1 MDYPKSVPSAGL
13 VNGRF
18 VDENPLTGTPGSLI
32 PADWGNGVT
41 EEILN
46 VIKSASLVPSESEHT
61 QLTEAISKK
70 ITDELPGQASE
81 IVSGLVK
88 VASQDQVSSGIDDAA
103 AVSSKKLR
111 AGFTLFISATSGLGY
126 IAFPFWLGSFIIQW
140 GTITNSAADV
150 ITTLPVSFD
159 TRFLGLVVSSG
170 YTASSGSI
178 GYVAGSPRNLSSFTS
193 RASNSSLGA
202 HFIAVGK

>member
-13 VNGRF
+13 VNGKF

>member
-13 VNGRF
+13 VNGKF

-70 ITDELPGQASE
+70 ITDELPSQASE
-81 IVSGLVK
+81 MVSGLVK

-159 TRFLGLVVSSG
+159 TRFLSLVVSSG

>member
-1 MDYPKSVPSAGL
+1 MDYPRSVPGVGLENGKFIDEDPVAGK
-13 VNGRF
+13 
-18 VDENPLTGTPGSLI
+18 PGSLI
-32 PADWGNGVT
+32 PATWGNGVT

-46 VIKSASLVPSESEHT
+46 VIKSASLVPSESENT

-81 IVSGLVK
+81 TISGLVK
-88 VASQDQVSSGIDDAA
+88 VASQDQVNSGIDDAA
-103 AVSSKKLR
+103 AVSPKRLR

-140 GTITNSAADV
+140 GVITNSAADV
-150 ITTLPVSFD
+150 VTTLPVSFD
-159 TRFLGLVVSSG
+159 TRFLGLVVNSG
-170 YTASSGSI
+170 YTANSGSI